1 MVDNETQ
8 PQVPSK
14 ATPSRRR
21 RSVHSSPQVKTI
33 SQVPPPPELPSTA
46 GNWFRID
53 LHIHTPASADYQQP
67 DVSYLDILHKAEERE
82 LDIIAFTDHNSVR
95 GYADLWRE
103 IEDLELLE
111 SLGRLTVAERDRLA
125 EYRRLLSDI
134 LLLPGFEFTATF
146 GFHILAI
153 FPERTTVRMMEH
165 VLLTLGVPENKLG
178 SGEVGA
184 TTDVLRAYRVLSDSG
199 ALVIGAHVNST
210 HGIAM
215 LGLNFGG
222 QTKIAYTQD
231 PHLHALEVTDLHLG
245 MGPRSTARFFNGTK
259 AEYPRRMH
267 CIQGSD
273 AHRLDRD
280 LSREAV
286 YGVGERPTEVLLPE
300 RSFQALREL
309 FLETDFSRTRPF
321 FPITSPS
328 DEVRIGRL
336 HGNSATQSFHEHL
349 SNKRS
354 GSRAILVDVAAFA
367 NSSGGSIFIGAST
380 HQRRPLAGVS
390 APAVSA
396 ESLRQ
401 QILTEITPPLEVT
414 IDVIDSGGKS
424 ILAVRVPEGSGK
436 PYAVAPGNIYIRR
449 DGLSEIASRDEIVQ
463 MVRASGT
470 TAPAARSRPSSA
482 QVAKLSRETPAGSP
496 DDKEASTIESVQ
508 SPPQDVPQ
516 EHADL
521 KDAYEITPGSG
532 VEIVS
537 VDVDGDTPRMTI
549 RDLRHRRLITRVN
562 PDETR
567 GIWREAIEEWRHHP
581 PEMGDF
587 RWRGKFGV
595 LKERNSNEE
604 NGRLTLAWR
613 SDGSIR
619 VFYAVSEDG
628 LKGPWKS
635 LVSPSK
641 RTAKRPIAVDTQS
654 N

>member
-8 PQVPSK
+8 PQVPTK
-14 ATPSRRR
+14 APPSRRR
-21 RSVHSSPQVKTI
+21 RSVRPSPEVQTN
-33 SQVPPPPELPSTA
+33 SQVPPALEQPSSA
-46 GNWFRID
+46 GTWFRID

-67 DVSYLDILHKAEERE
+67 DVNYLDILHKAEERE
-82 LDIIAFTDHNSVR
+82 LDIVAFTDHNSVR

-111 SLGRLTVAERDRLA
+111 SLDRLAVAERDRLT
-125 EYRRLLSDI
+125 EYRRLLANI

-184 TTDVLRAYRVLSDSG
+184 TTDVLRAYRVLSDAG
-199 ALVIGAHVNST
+199 ALVIGAHANST
-210 HGIAM
+210 HGVAM

-245 MGPRSTARFFNGTK
+245 LGPRSTARFFNGTK

-286 YGVGERPTEVLLPE
+286 YGVGERPTEVLLPD
-300 RSFQALREL
+300 RSFQALKEL
-309 FLETDFSRTRPF
+309 ILETDFSRTRPF

-328 DEVRIGRL
+328 DEVRVGRL

-367 NSSGGSIFIGAST
+367 NSSGGSVFIGAST
-380 HQRRPLAGVS
+380 HQRRPLAGVP
-390 APAVSA
+390 APAASA
-396 ESLRQ
+396 DTLRQ
-401 QILTEITPPLEVT
+401 QILSEITPPLEVT

-424 ILAVRVPEGSGK
+424 ILAVRVPEGIAK
-436 PYAVAPGNIYIRR
+436 PYALAPGNIYIRR

-470 TAPAARSRPSSA
+470 SVPTARSRRNRPQDQKLRREIPTASA
-482 QVAKLSRETPAGSP
+482 SDSDGS
-496 DDKEASTIESVQ
+496 ASQSVQ
-508 SPPQDVPQ
+508 PPAQDLPQ

-521 KDAYEITPGSG
+521 TDAYEVTPGSG

-537 VDVDGDTPRMTI
+537 VESDGDTQRMTI

-567 GIWREAIEEWRHHP
+567 GIWREAIEEWRSHS

-587 RWRGKFGV
+587 RWKGKFGV
-595 LKERNSNEE
+595 LKDRNSSDQ

-619 VFYAVSEDG
+619 VFYAVNEDG

-635 LVSPSK
+635 LVSPAK
-641 RTAKRPIAVDTQS
+641 RTPKRPIAVDSPTT
-654 N
+654 